1 MEQKTYDRQTA
12 KFLAVIGENM
22 PVLTSDVM
30 QSWIENPGAVQTAL
44 DRAFRPPRQFLRP
57 AGELTL
63 PKSTRSSSL
72 QTRKGL
78 WVSSE
83 FDRLVGSG
91 KATKLQETKI
101 RSFDLIEPANDAEI
115 QGELPKDHAFKA
127 TEIRGVL
134 EALIGLQPDGED
146 GFLLTNGY
154 WNLFYVVGAD
164 GGVCV
169 VHVGWHAYDRRWV
182 VDAGPLDDAR
192 WSEGRRVLSAT
203 A

>member
-1 MEQKTYDRQTA
+1 MKYGDATMGQFEAVINKLGGMDGLHRFLAGESTIMPQVH
-12 KFLAVIGENM
+12 KFLGQMREI
-22 PVLTSDVM
+22 VLK
-30 QSWIENPGAVQTAL
+30 
-44 DRAFRPPRQFLRP
+44 R
-57 AGELTL
+57 
-63 PKSTRSSSL
+63 STRSSSI